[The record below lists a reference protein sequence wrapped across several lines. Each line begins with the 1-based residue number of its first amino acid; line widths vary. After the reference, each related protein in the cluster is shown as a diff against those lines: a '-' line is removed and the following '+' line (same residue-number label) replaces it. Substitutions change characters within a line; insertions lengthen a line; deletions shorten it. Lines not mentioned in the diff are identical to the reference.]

1 VRVEPHQTAPLPTG
15 ADSSPHQVIRSS
27 GHQSSTGPFRK
38 LRLIL
43 EAVRIQESL
52 FALPFAYVGM
62 MLAARG
68 LPPLRPFLWVT
79 LAMVGARNA
88 GMAFNRVLDR
98 EMDALNPRT
107 ADRHLPRG
115 LLKPWELTAL
125 GIGALALFFLAAAEL
140 NPLAFA
146 LSPVAAL
153 FVVGYSLA
161 KRYTW
166 LTHLALGMTLAI
178 APAGGWIGVTGSL
191 AWPVALL
198 AFIVAT
204 FASGFDIFNTC
215 PDVAFDRAHGV
226 HSLPARFGLP
236 AAFWVS
242 RALHAGTSL
251 GLLALGWWLHL
262 AWPYFVGWAIASG
275 LLLYEHSVLSPTDL
289 SRLRFVFLKVNA
301 LISVTIFCSTLLAVL
316 LR

>member
-1 VRVEPHQTAPLPTG
+1 VT
-15 ADSSPHQVIRSS
+15 
-27 GHQSSTGPFRK
+27 QSKIQNPISINLK
-38 LRLIL
+38 LRYVLD
-43 EAVRIQESL
+43 AVRIQESL

-62 MLAARG
+62 LLAARG
-68 LPPLRPFLWVT
+68 LPSLRSFIWVT

-107 ADRHLPRG
+107 ANRHLPQG
-115 LLKPWELTAL
+115 LLQPWELTAL
-125 GIGALALFFLAAAEL
+125 GLIGLALFFLAAAEL

-153 FVVGYSLA
+153 FVVGYSLV
-161 KRYTW
+161 KRFTW

-191 AWPVALL
+191 SWPVALL
-198 AFIVAT
+198 VFIVAT

-215 PDVAFDRAHGV
+215 QDVEFDRAYRV

-242 RALHAGTSL
+242 RLLHAGTSL
-251 GLLALGWWLHL
+251 GLLALGLWLRL

-275 LLLYEHSVLSPTDL
+275 LLVYEHRALSPDDM
-289 SRLRFVFLKVNA
+289 SKLRFVFLRINA
-301 LISVTIFCSTLLAVL
+301 LISIAIFTFTLLAVL
-316 LR
+316 MSR

>member
-1 VRVEPHQTAPLPTG
+1 
-15 ADSSPHQVIRSS
+15 
-27 GHQSSTGPFRK
+27 
-38 LRLIL
+38 
-43 EAVRIQESL
+43 VRIQESL

-62 MLAARG
+62 MLAAGG

-107 ADRHLPRG
+107 ANRHLPRG
-115 LLKPWELTAL
+115 LLQPWELTAL
-125 GIGALALFFLAAAEL
+125 GVVGLALFFLAAAEL
-140 NPLAFA
+140 NPLALA

-166 LTHLALGMTLAI
+166 LTHLILGMTLAI

-191 AWPVALL
+191 AWPVGLL
-198 AFIVAT
+198 MFIVAT
-204 FASGFDIFNTC
+204 FAGGFDIFNTC
-215 PDVAFDRAHGV
+215 PDVEFDRVHGIQ
-226 HSLPARFGLP
+226 SLPASFGLHV
-236 AAFWVS
+236 AFWVS
-242 RALHAGTSL
+242 RLLHVGTSL
-251 GLLALGWWLHL
+251 GLLALGITMHL
-262 AWPYFVGWAIASG
+262 AWPYYIGWAIASA
-275 LLLYEHSVLSPTDL
+275 LLVYEHRVLSPDDL

-301 LISVTIFCSTLLAVL
+301 LISVTIFLATLLAVL
-316 LR
+316 YR